1 MLVWSRRKDSTQREG
16 PKRYVH
22 IYVCFVEE
30 AWKMP
35 GIGTR
40 FTPLAVPPH
49 RRSPANPSTI
59 AIVLLSWELPPVPV
73 PRPPLIGCLWR
84 SYSFCT
90 KSAKVCHDSLSF
102 GMSGSCGQNA
112 ATTPTMFY
120 HYRTDMWNQT
130 RVLGIES
137 MKTAGYRLADD
148 HIMLRTNED
157 PQTFAIRIRSA
168 LTWDFPSLE
177 FRRRRRGQLCLLC
190 HGELGLAFF

>member
-1 MLVWSRRKDSTQREG
+1 MEDAGYRNAIHAVLDHFDPS
-16 PKRYVH
+16 
-22 IYVCFVEE
+22 
-30 AWKMP
+30 
-35 GIGTR
+35 
-40 FTPLAVPPH
+40 LAVPPH